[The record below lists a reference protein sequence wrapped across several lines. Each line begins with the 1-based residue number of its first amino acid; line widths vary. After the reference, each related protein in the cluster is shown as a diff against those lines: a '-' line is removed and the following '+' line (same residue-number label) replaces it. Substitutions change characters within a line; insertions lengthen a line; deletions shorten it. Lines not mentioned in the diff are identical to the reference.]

1 MSSLNSLYS
10 NTNLSEDDTVNLLD
24 ETINYNLT
32 QQSKKINKI
41 KILLIITLTISLCAF
56 IIGTINLV
64 EYNLVLHNFN
74 GFGGIEIFIN
84 KSTVVINE
92 LTNIINKVNQTE
104 TEIYI
109 GKLRILIDKACQTMH
124 C

>member
-1 MSSLNSLYS
+1 MDSLNSLYS
-10 NTNLSEDDTVNLLD
+10 KTNQHDHTEHLLD
-24 ETINYNLT
+24 ATINEDLT
-32 QQSKKINKI
+32 QQRKKINKI
-41 KILLIITLTISLCAF
+41 KILLIITLIISLCAF

-64 EYNLVLHNFN
+64 EYNVVLHNFD
-74 GFGGIEIFIN
+74 GFSGIETFIN

-92 LTNIINKVNQTE
+92 LTSIINKVNQTE

-109 GKLRILIDKACQTMH
+109 RKLRIIIDKACQTMH

>member
-1 MSSLNSLYS
+1 MNSLNSLYS
-10 NTNLSEDDTVNLLD
+10 NTNPPENDTVNLLD
-24 ETINYNLT
+24 EIINEDLT
-32 QQSKKINKI
+32 QQRKKINKI
-41 KILLIITLTISLCAF
+41 KILLIITLVISLCAF

-64 EYNLVLHNFN
+64 EYNVVLHNFD

-109 GKLRILIDKACQTMH
+109 RKLHILIDKACQTMH

>member
-1 MSSLNSLYS
+1 MDSLNSLYS
-10 NTNLSEDDTVNLLD
+10 KTNQHHDTEHLLD
-24 ETINYNLT
+24 ATINEDLT
-32 QQSKKINKI
+32 QQRKKINKI
-41 KILLIITLTISLCAF
+41 KILLIITLIISLCAF

-64 EYNLVLHNFN
+64 EYNVVLHNFD
-74 GFGGIEIFIN
+74 GFSGIETFIN

-92 LTNIINKVNQTE
+92 LTSIINKVNQTE

-109 GKLRILIDKACQTMH
+109 RKLRIIIDKACQTMH

>member
-1 MSSLNSLYS
+1 MNSLNSLYS
-10 NTNLSEDDTVNLLD
+10 NTNPPENDTVNLLD
-24 ETINYNLT
+24 EIINEDLT
-32 QQSKKINKI
+32 QQRKKINKI
-41 KILLIITLTISLCAF
+41 KILLIITLVISLCAF

-64 EYNLVLHNFN
+64 EYNVVLHNFD

-109 GKLRILIDKACQTMH
+109 EKLRILIDKACQTMH